1 MHVQEESCSF
11 ILGTYC
17 SSWLPDD
24 TGAPDVFGVK
34 VLCPRQKA
42 GGKSTAVLSGG
53 HWHSGLY
60 IRHGGEISHLT
71 FSLCHSLICL
81 YFSHTCAPFLTFSLS
96 FTHTHPC
103 PWKVQTVGLSGCL
116 AALNGELECSEE
128 SNKDFKIN
136 ATYVVDFRNFY
147 CICVYIYIIFAKA
160 KERQKPYISVHTMSC
175 ICVCLIIIASPSH
188 IWKGHVLCV

>member
-53 HWHSGLY
+53 PLTLWFVHPPRGRNLTSYFLTLSLSNLSLFLTHLFSF
-60 IRHGGEISHLT
+60 SHL
-71 FSLCHSLICL
+71 FSVIH
-81 YFSHTCAPFLTFSLS
+81 
-96 FTHTHPC
+96 THTHVPEKYRRLVSVDA
-103 PWKVQTVGLSGCL
+103 WQHSMVSLSAVKSRIRTL
-116 AALNGELECSEE
+116 KSMQLMLLISET
-128 SNKDFKIN
+128 FIV
-136 ATYVVDFRNFY
+136 Y
-147 CICVYIYIIFAKA
+147 VYIYILSL
-160 KERQKPYISVHTMSC
+160 QKPKKDRNHTSACTQCPASVC
-175 ICVCLIIIASPSH
+175 ASS
-188 IWKGHVLCV
+188 L